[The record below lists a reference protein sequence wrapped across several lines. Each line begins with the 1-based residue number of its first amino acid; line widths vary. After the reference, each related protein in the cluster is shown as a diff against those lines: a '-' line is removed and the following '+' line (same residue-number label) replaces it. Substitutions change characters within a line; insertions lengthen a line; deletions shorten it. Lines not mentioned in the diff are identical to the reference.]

1 MKNKLSQLSIL
12 LFLFFTTQA
21 YSNPINT
28 ISFIGL
34 NNTTENS
41 LIEMLPFKIGQN
53 FSNDYSDIIIQSL
66 FKTGYFS
73 DISVVKSN
81 SNLVITVKENPYVK
95 YFDLNFDSEF
105 SWKSWL
111 ASEKQ
116 FFTEADLNEYIE
128 RTELS
133 PGDIYTK
140 GKLNDLISSL
150 ESAYIAAGFFN
161 IKINQTIE
169 IDSENRIGIDL
180 SLVQGAKASINSMSI
195 SGSDKLTEK
204 SLLKLFDIGEPDFLM
219 LNYFTQKNKYS
230 DSEFNKGLETLNNF
244 YLNSGYLD
252 FQIVDIS
259 KKLSSDKEELF
270 IDIQISE
277 GIQYKLGNVS
287 FTGDLGSQTDET
299 LSSLLKIKN
308 GDTFNRDSVIN
319 DIQTITNAYS
329 DEGYAF
335 VDIRPITSDF
345 LDSVN
350 VEINISLNKKVY
362 INRIT
367 ISGNVRTQDEVIRR
381 EIGILEGGLYSRSA
395 INNSIRKLRSLGY
408 FSNVQMNALPL
419 EGFPDKL
426 NLHFKVDE
434 TQTGSISMSVSH
446 SNNYGVSLGA
456 GIQEKNIFGTGNTL
470 NAEAKFSESFK
481 KVSFYFEDPYFNND
495 NHSISYGAYISELKD
510 DAVSLNSYEVNTKG
524 VSLGYGVPLTENTR
538 LNSRIEFSKNKIKC
552 GSGFASSAYEL
563 TQCGL
568 KDTDE
573 LKITANWNESTLNHY
588 MYPTNGRSNILGLNL
603 GLPISDYGYFKI
615 NANHSSYTPINE
627 NLTLKLSGDLGVAG
641 RLGKIFAFLQ
651 EIFWRREWFCK
662 RFWK

>member
-195 SGSDKLTEK
+195 SGS
-204 SLLKLFDIGEPDFLM
+204 
-219 LNYFTQKNKYS
+219 
-230 DSEFNKGLETLNNF
+230 
-244 YLNSGYLD
+244 
-252 FQIVDIS
+252 
-259 KKLSSDKEELF
+259 KKT
-270 IDIQISE
+270 
-277 GIQYKLGNVS
+277 Y
-287 FTGDLGSQTDET
+287 
-299 LSSLLKIKN
+299 
-308 GDTFNRDSVIN
+308 
-319 DIQTITNAYS
+319 
-329 DEGYAF
+329 
-335 VDIRPITSDF
+335 
-345 LDSVN
+345 
-350 VEINISLNKKVY
+350 
-362 INRIT
+362 
-367 ISGNVRTQDEVIRR
+367 
-381 EIGILEGGLYSRSA
+381 
-395 INNSIRKLRSLGY
+395 
-408 FSNVQMNALPL
+408 
-419 EGFPDKL
+419 
-426 NLHFKVDE
+426 
-434 TQTGSISMSVSH
+434 
-446 SNNYGVSLGA
+446 
-456 GIQEKNIFGTGNTL
+456 
-470 NAEAKFSESFK
+470 
-481 KVSFYFEDPYFNND
+481 
-495 NHSISYGAYISELKD
+495 
-510 DAVSLNSYEVNTKG
+510 
-524 VSLGYGVPLTENTR
+524 
-538 LNSRIEFSKNKIKC
+538 
-552 GSGFASSAYEL
+552 
-563 TQCGL
+563 
-568 KDTDE
+568 
-573 LKITANWNESTLNHY
+573 
-588 MYPTNGRSNILGLNL
+588 
-603 GLPISDYGYFKI
+603 
-615 NANHSSYTPINE
+615 
-627 NLTLKLSGDLGVAG
+627 
-641 RLGKIFAFLQ
+641 
-651 EIFWRREWFCK
+651 
-662 RFWK
+662 

>member
-230 DSEFNKGLETLNNF
+230 DSEFNKG
-244 YLNSGYLD
+244 
-252 FQIVDIS
+252 
-259 KKLSSDKEELF
+259 
-270 IDIQISE
+270 
-277 GIQYKLGNVS
+277 
-287 FTGDLGSQTDET
+287 
-299 LSSLLKIKN
+299 
-308 GDTFNRDSVIN
+308 
-319 DIQTITNAYS
+319 
-329 DEGYAF
+329 
-335 VDIRPITSDF
+335 
-345 LDSVN
+345 
-350 VEINISLNKKVY
+350 
-362 INRIT
+362 
-367 ISGNVRTQDEVIRR
+367 
-381 EIGILEGGLYSRSA
+381 
-395 INNSIRKLRSLGY
+395 
-408 FSNVQMNALPL
+408 
-419 EGFPDKL
+419 
-426 NLHFKVDE
+426 
-434 TQTGSISMSVSH
+434 
-446 SNNYGVSLGA
+446 
-456 GIQEKNIFGTGNTL
+456 
-470 NAEAKFSESFK
+470 
-481 KVSFYFEDPYFNND
+481 
-495 NHSISYGAYISELKD
+495 
-510 DAVSLNSYEVNTKG
+510 
-524 VSLGYGVPLTENTR
+524 
-538 LNSRIEFSKNKIKC
+538 
-552 GSGFASSAYEL
+552 
-563 TQCGL
+563 
-568 KDTDE
+568 
-573 LKITANWNESTLNHY
+573 
-588 MYPTNGRSNILGLNL
+588 
-603 GLPISDYGYFKI
+603 
-615 NANHSSYTPINE
+615 
-627 NLTLKLSGDLGVAG
+627 
-641 RLGKIFAFLQ
+641 
-651 EIFWRREWFCK
+651 
-662 RFWK
+662 